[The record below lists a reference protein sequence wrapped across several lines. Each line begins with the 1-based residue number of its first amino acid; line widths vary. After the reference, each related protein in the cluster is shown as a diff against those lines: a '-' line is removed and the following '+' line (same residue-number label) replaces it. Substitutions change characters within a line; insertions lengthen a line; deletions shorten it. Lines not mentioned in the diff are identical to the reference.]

1 MDIREIKSIVEGL
14 LFIWGDPLSIDDL
27 ADILELDKDY
37 VTSLMDEMISD
48 FDYNRRGLRIIKAND
63 TYQLST
69 RSEHFKWIKKLNHAK
84 PNKSLSNA
92 AMETLAIIAYRQPII
107 KSEIDN
113 IRGVKSDRS
122 IQTLIEKNLVIE
134 LGRLERIGRPII
146 YGTSDE
152 FLRVFSLE
160 TIENLPELEEMVEK
174 IDEEFEEVED
184 EE

>member
-1 MDIREIKSIVEGL
+1 MDIREIKSIIEGL
-14 LFIWGDPLSIDDL
+14 LFVWGDPLTVEDIGK
-27 ADILELDKDY
+27 ILELDKTQVSELMNEMLDDY
-37 VTSLMDEMISD
+37 D
-48 FDYNRRGLRIIKAND
+48 FNRRGIRIIKAND

-69 RSEHFKWIKKLNHAK
+69 RPEHYQWIKKLNHTK

-92 AMETLAIIAYRQPII
+92 AMETLSIIAYRQPII

-122 IQTLIEKNLVIE
+122 IETLMEKNLVIE

-152 FLRVFSLE
+152 FLRLFSLE
-160 TIENLPELEEMVEK
+160 SLDDLPDLEEMVER
-174 IDEEFEEVED
+174 IDEEFDVD

>member
-1 MDIREIKSIVEGL
+1 MDIREIKSIIEGL
-14 LFIWGDPLSIDDL
+14 LFVWGDPLTVEDIGN
-27 ADILELDKDY
+27 ILELDKAQ
-37 VTSLMDEMISD
+37 VLKLMNEMLDD
-48 FDYNRRGLRIIKAND
+48 FDFNRRGIRIIKVND

-69 RSEHFKWIKKLNHAK
+69 RPEHFQWIKKLNHTK

-122 IQTLIEKNLVIE
+122 IETLMEKNLVIE

-152 FLRVFSLE
+152 FLRLFALESLDD
-160 TIENLPELEEMVEK
+160 LPDLEEMVEK
-174 IDEEFEEVED
+174 IDEEFDVD

>member
-1 MDIREIKSIVEGL
+1 MDIREIKSIIEGI
-14 LFIWGDPLSIDDL
+14 LFVWGDPLTVEDL
-27 ADILELDKDY
+27 ARLLEVEEGEISKL
-37 VTSLMDEMISD
+37 LDEMVDD
-48 FDYNRRGLRIIKAND
+48 FDFNRRGIRIIKAND

-69 RSEHFKWIKKLNHAK
+69 RPEHFQYIKKLNHTK

-92 AMETLAIIAYRQPII
+92 AMETLSIIAYKQPII

-122 IQTLIEKNLVIE
+122 IETLMEKNLVIE

-146 YGTSDE
+146 YGTSHD
-152 FLRVFSLE
+152 FLRLFSLE
-160 TIENLPELEEMVEK
+160 SLDDLPDLEEMVDRM
-174 IDEEFEEVED
+174 DEEFHVD

>member
-1 MDIREIKSIVEGL
+1 MDMREIKSIIEGV
-14 LFIWGDPLSIDDL
+14 LFVWGDPLTVDDIGK
-27 ADILELDKDY
+27 ILELK
-37 VTSLMDEMISD
+37 VEEVSKILDEMVDD
-48 FDYNRRGLRIIKAND
+48 FDFNRRGIRIIKANN

-69 RSEHFKWIKKLNHAK
+69 RPEHFQWIKKLNHTR
-84 PNKSLSNA
+84 PNRSLSNA
-92 AMETLAIIAYRQPII
+92 AMETLSIIAYRQPII

-122 IQTLIEKNLVIE
+122 IETLLEKNLIVE

-152 FLRVFSLE
+152 FLRLFSLE
-160 TIENLPELEEMVEK
+160 SLDDLPDLEEMVDR
-174 IDEEFEEVED
+174 IDEEFGID

>member
-1 MDIREIKSIVEGL
+1 MDIREIKSIIEGL
-14 LFIWGDPLSIDDL
+14 LFVWGDPLTVEDIGK
-27 ADILELDKDY
+27 ILELDKTQ
-37 VTSLMDEMISD
+37 VFKLMDEMLDD
-48 FDYNRRGLRIIKAND
+48 FDFNRRGIRIIKAND

-69 RSEHFKWIKKLNHAK
+69 RAEHFEWIKKLNHTK

-122 IQTLIEKNLVIE
+122 IETLKEKNLVKE

-152 FLRVFSLE
+152 FLRLFSLE
-160 TIENLPELEEMVEK
+160 SLDALPDLEEMVER
-174 IDEEFEEVED
+174 IDEEFDIEEE
-184 EE
+184 